1 MPYALSFSEDFFCK
15 TDPDEVRPSHWPTSV
30 YQAILSMSQA
40 KWNEIARE
48 VFHVKPDVLDPLILL
63 DRIRQT
69 NTCSNLESP
78 VEVWIDHAGWYDV
91 LVYDDACQ
99 SGQSE

>member
-1 MPYALSFSEDFFCK
+1 MPYALSFSEDFFCDG
-15 TDPDEVRPSHWPTSV
+15 DPEEVRPSHWPTSV
-30 YQAILSMSQA
+30 YQAILSMRRA

-48 VFHVKPDVLDPLILL
+48 VFDVESDRLDPFILL

-78 VEVWIDHAGWYDV
+78 VQVWIDHAGWYDL
-91 LVYDDACQ
+91 LVHDGASQ
-99 SGQSE
+99 PGQPE

>member
-1 MPYALSFSEDFFCK
+1 M
-15 TDPDEVRPSHWPTSV
+15 RR
-30 YQAILSMSQA
+30 A

-48 VFHVKPDVLDPLILL
+48 VFEVGSDRLDPLILL

-78 VEVWIDHAGWYDV
+78 VQVWVDQNGWYDL
-91 LVYDDACQ
+91 LVHDGACQ
-99 SGQSE
+99 PGQPE

>member
-1 MPYALSFSEDFFCK
+1 M
-15 TDPDEVRPSHWPTSV
+15 RR
-30 YQAILSMSQA
+30 A

-48 VFHVKPDVLDPLILL
+48 VFEVESDRLDPLILL

-78 VEVWIDHAGWYDV
+78 VQVWIDHAGWYDL
-91 LVYDDACQ
+91 LVHDGASQ
-99 SGQSE
+99 PGQPE

>member
-1 MPYALSFSEDFFCK
+1 MPYALSFSEDFFCNGN
-15 TDPDEVRPSHWPTSV
+15 PEEVRPSDWPTSV

-48 VFHVKPDVLDPLILL
+48 VFHVESNRLDPLTVLH
-63 DRIRQT
+63 RIRQT

-78 VEVWIDHAGWYDV
+78 VQVWIDREGFYEL
-91 LVYDDACQ
+91 LVYDGDHQ
-99 SGQSE
+99 PVQFE